1 MTSGVKDIQLLELKD
16 TILQLNKTISEQN
29 NLIVNLQ
36 KMLEERN
43 TSDAKKDQI
52 ISNLQAQLEYL
63 KQKLFGSTSEIRKS
77 PFPGQMNI
85 FDYLEGDVENPA
97 IEIEPEII
105 EVKSYKK
112 ERKPKATYAY
122 FCKYKKFI

>member
-63 KQKLFGSTSEIRKS
+63 KQKLFGSTSEMRKS

>member
-63 KQKLFGSTSEIRKS
+63 KQKIFGSTSEMRKS

>member
-63 KQKLFGSTSEIRKS
+63 KQKLFGSTSEIRNS

-112 ERKPKATYAY
+112 E
-122 FCKYKKFI
+122 

>member
-1 MTSGVKDIQLLELKD
+1 M
-16 TILQLNKTISEQN
+16 
-29 NLIVNLQ
+29 
-36 KMLEERN
+36 
-43 TSDAKKDQI
+43 
-52 ISNLQAQLEYL
+52 
-63 KQKLFGSTSEIRKS
+63 RKS

>member
-1 MTSGVKDIQLLELKD
+1 MPSGVKDIQLLELKD

-63 KQKLFGSTSEIRKS
+63 KQKLFGSTSEMRKS

>member
-63 KQKLFGSTSEIRKS
+63 KQKLFGSTSEMRKS

-85 FDYLEGDVENPA
+85 FDYLEGDVERPA

>member
-63 KQKLFGSTSEIRKS
+63 KKKLFGSTSEMRKS

>member
-63 KQKLFGSTSEIRKS
+63 KQKLFSSTSEMRKS

>member
-63 KQKLFGSTSEIRKS
+63 KQKLFGSTSEMRKS

-122 FCKYKKFI
+122 FCKYKNFI

>member
-63 KQKLFGSTSEIRKS
+63 KQKLFGSTSEMRKS

-97 IEIEPEII
+97 IEAFLAWADRQHPARG
-105 EVKSYKK
+105 YGAK
-112 ERKPKATYAY
+112 ELAVQRHSGWG
-122 FCKYKKFI
+122 

>member
-63 KQKLFGSTSEIRKS
+63 KQKLFGSTSEMRKS

-122 FCKYKKFI
+122 FCEYKKFI